1 MNVEVASADLE
12 LQLILDEVYRRSIDH
27 RDGALPDY
35 IPELAKVAPDR
46 FGLAIA
52 TARGHLISV
61 GDSTTP
67 FTIQSVSKAFTYC
80 LAIELIGRATMLER
94 VGVEPSGDAFNAIEF
109 DPHTRRPYNP
119 MVNAGAITV
128 AGIIHDTHGK
138 DAFDFILERFSRAA
152 GRRLALDEAV
162 YRSESATGHRNRA
175 IAHLL
180 VSAGVLSERVEPIV
194 DLYFRQC
201 SIAVTAIDLAWM
213 GATLA
218 NLGTHPQSGEQI
230 FDLRAV
236 RDTQTVMFTCGMYDY
251 SGNWASDVGIP
262 AKSGVGG
269 GIIGVVN
276 RQLGIGSY
284 SPRLDGKGNSVRG
297 LAAFA
302 ALSDELGLHAFDCTN
317 RGSALVERFVQ

>member
-1 MNVEVASADLE
+1 MLF
-12 LQLILDEVYRRSIDH
+12 RSI
-27 RDGALPDY
+27 
-35 IPELAKVAPDR
+35 
-46 FGLAIA
+46 
-52 TARGHLISV
+52 
-61 GDSTTP
+61 
-67 FTIQSVSKAFTYC
+67 
-80 LAIELIGRATMLER
+80 
-94 VGVEPSGDAFNAIEF
+94 
-109 DPHTRRPYNP
+109 
-119 MVNAGAITV
+119 
-128 AGIIHDTHGK
+128 HDVHGK
-138 DAFDFILERFSRAA
+138 DAFDFVIDRFSRAA
-152 GRRLALDEAV
+152 GRRLTLDEPV

-180 VSAGVLSERVEPIV
+180 LSAGLLSEPVEPIV

-201 SIAVTAIDLAWM
+201 SLRVTAIDLAWM

-218 NLGTHPQSGEQI
+218 NLGTQPQSADPI

-236 RDTQTVMFTCGMYDY
+236 RDTQAVMFTCGMYDY

-269 GIIGVVN
+269 GVIGVVN

-284 SPRLDGKGNSVRG
+284 SPRLDRKGNSVRG

-317 RGSALVERFVQ
+317 RGSSLVERFVQ

>member
-1 MNVEVASADLE
+1 MNVETSSADRE
-12 LQLILDEVYRRSIDH
+12 LQVILAEAYRQSIGH
-27 RDGALPDY
+27 RDGVLADY
-35 IPELAKVAPDR
+35 IPELAKVEPDR

-52 TARGHLISV
+52 TARGHLV
-61 GDSTTP
+61 AAGDSATA

-80 LAIELIGRATMLER
+80 LAIELIGRAAVLER

-109 DPHTRRPYNP
+109 DPHTRRPFNP

-128 AGIIHDTHGK
+128 AGIIHDIHGN
-138 DAFDFILERFSRAA
+138 DAFDFVLERFSRAA
-152 GRRLALDEAV
+152 GRPLELNKAV

-180 VSAGVLSERVEPIV
+180 LSAGVLSEPVEPIV

-201 SIAVTAIDLAWM
+201 SIEVTAVDLAWM

-218 NLGTHPQSGEQI
+218 NIGANPKSEEQV

-251 SGNWASDVGIP
+251 SGNWASDIGIP

-269 GIIGVVN
+269 GVVGVVN

-284 SPRLDGKGNSVRG
+284 SPRLDRKGNSVRG

-317 RGSALVERFVQ
+317 RGSSLVERFVQ

>member
-1 MNVEVASADLE
+1 MNTPATPADE
-12 LQLILDEVYRRSIDH
+12 LQTILQSAYASSAGNTS
-27 RDGALPDY
+27 GALADY
-35 IPELAKVAPDR
+35 IPELAKVVPDS

-52 TARGHLISV
+52 SATGSLCAV
-61 GDSTTP
+61 GDAEVP

-80 LAIELIGRATMLER
+80 MAIELAGREAVLAR

-109 DPHTRRPYNP
+109 DPHTRRPFNP

-128 AGIIHDTHGK
+128 AGILYDRLG
-138 DAFDFILERFSRAA
+138 DGAFDAVLDRFSRAA
-152 GRRLALDEAV
+152 GRRLDMDEAV
-162 YRSESATGHRNRA
+162 YSSESATGHRNRA
-175 IAHLL
+175 ISHLL
-180 VSAGVLSERVEPIV
+180 LATGAVTNRVEPIV

-201 SIAVTAIDLAWM
+201 SIRVTAVDLAWM

-218 NLGTHPQSGEQI
+218 HMGENPATQDQV

-251 SGNWASDVGIP
+251 SGNWAFDVGIP

-269 GIIGVVN
+269 GLVGVVN
-276 RQLGIGSY
+276 RQLGIGAY
-284 SPRLDGKGNSVRG
+284 SPRLDAKGNSVRG
-297 LAAFA
+297 VAAFS

-317 RGSALVERFVQ
+317 RGSLLVERYMH